1 MVRSA
6 DFFSLKKLLLLTA
19 VSVTSIYIG
28 ISFGGLIISFSETRN
43 DTPPPA
49 GGPTPPGVSGAAKSQ
64 NLWTGTIRK
73 VAKTDVDL
81 GGNFQLVGESEKIVA
96 ILSSAKID
104 LSILEGMTV
113 TVEGRRLRVL
123 NNDLPLVIVE
133 KAKFKFK

>member
-1 MVRSA
+1 MVLRA
-6 DFFSLKKLLLLTA
+6 DFFSLKKILLLTV

-28 ISFGGLIISFSETRN
+28 ISFGGLISSFSDTRN
-43 DTPPPA
+43 NTPA
-49 GGPTPPGVSGAAKSQ
+49 QALSEISGANKGQ
-64 NLWTGTIRK
+64 NLWTGTVRK

-104 LSILEGMTV
+104 LNFLEGMTV

-123 NNDLPLVIVE
+123 SNNLPLVIVE
-133 KAKFKFK
+133 KAKFK